1 MIMIHIKAIHDLTV
15 PLETYMPIW
24 PTNPLLEIKP
34 VGTVARDGYKI
45 ETISGSTH
53 SGTHID
59 APAHM
64 LENGITIDQIDPIR
78 FIGTGYCIKTIP
90 DGNFVRSTHLIE
102 KWKEEYDGS
111 IILIETGWYK
121 KRGFTREFQYEFPG
135 LTEDAAEFL
144 IERNVK
150 LVGIDTLGIEPYQDS
165 DFHVHKKLLSK
176 GIPFIEDL
184 YGLDDL
190 EEGKPY
196 LVVALPLK
204 MKGASGSMARVMA
217 LEMD

>member
-1 MIMIHIKAIHDLTV
+1 MFRLKAIHDLTV
-15 PLETYMPIW
+15 PLETYMPLW

-34 VGTVARDGYKI
+34 IGTVARDGYKI
-45 ETISGSTH
+45 EMMSGVTH

-64 LENGITIDQIDPIR
+64 IEDGSTIDEIDPNR
-78 FIGTGYCIKTIP
+78 FVGTGYCLKIIP
-90 DGNFVRSTHLIE
+90 DGHHIRSTHLLE
-102 KWKEEYDGS
+102 KWRDEYDGS
-111 IILIETGWYK
+111 IILLETGWYK

-144 IERNVK
+144 IERKVK
-150 LVGIDTLGIEPYQDS
+150 LIGIDTLGIEPYEGT
-165 DFHVHKKLLSK
+165 DFRVHKKLLSK

-196 LVVALPLK
+196 FIVALPLK
-204 MKGASGSMARVMA
+204 IRGASGSMARVIA
-217 LEMD
+217 LEVD